1 MAIKILS
8 GVQVTGV
15 SNLTAADI
23 PTLDASKIASG
34 TLSTSRIPNLDASK
48 ITSGTL
54 NAARVPDLSATY
66 APATHNHDGLYY
78 TQAVLNGLLAAKAD
92 AAGNATQTWVQ
103 SQGYITSVQTPAIT
117 SNGATPSLNTGITAA
132 EIRSLI
138 GAGTSSFSGAYSSL
152 TGIPTSF
159 TPSAHGHP
167 IADIQNLETT
177 LSNLQLAVDGKQ
189 PAGSYLTSIPAEYLT
204 ETEGNALYQPLGSY
218 AAASHTHTFASL
230 TSKPTTLSGYGITDA
245 AASNH
250 THTFASITSKPTT
263 LSGYGI
269 TDAASSS
276 HNHDSSYA
284 KIQNSQYYVE
294 AGGTTGYFTADIPE
308 VTSLYD
314 GLTILMY
321 AAQAFT
327 SYNYMNLNGFGD
339 KLIYLYGS
347 SRLTTHYPRY
357 SVIPL
362 VYHSTANGGCWYTDM
377 YYDSTDDYRIRWQ
390 NNITFGAYTHGYQI
404 LLEGAD
410 GKFYPV
416 TEGGSTGNTNTVS
429 TAELKLGG
437 TILYYGNSTD
447 RAAGYEGGGYDLYSG
462 IYNGEMEYW
471 NNVDAGWAVP
481 YRSFYF
487 VGTVNEQGNF
497 VLDNS
502 TYTSFLTQD
511 LPTSEDGKVYVQ
523 VGIMNN
529 NYDAYR
535 LNVDHPIYEFKDG
548 KLRNYIATHT
558 HQISE
563 INGLQSALDGK
574 QPVGSYAAASHTHTF
589 ASLTSKPTTLS
600 GYGITDAATSGQGA
614 KADSAYGW
622 GDHSQAGYITQV
634 QGDTLYQPIGNYAA
648 VAHSHAIGD
657 VTGLQAALDGK
668 AASSHS
674 HTFASI
680 TSKPT
685 TLSGYGITDAA
696 TSAQG
701 TKADTAYGW
710 GNHASAGYATTTYVN
725 TAVNNLVAAAPAAL
739 DTLNELAA
747 ALGDDP
753 NFATT
758 MTNALAGKA
767 STSHTHTFASLTSKP
782 TTLSGYGITDA
793 ASSSHT
799 HTFASLT
806 SKPTTLS
813 GYGITD
819 AASASHNHD
828 SSYIPMSYGDVDMEN
843 YDKDKNLLMGRN
855 IGGWPTGVTKPAG
868 THNGFGIFQVTTH
881 GGGYATQLGLD
892 TNQNALWIRSANPTT
907 WGAWKRLWDTDN
919 LTTSSISN
927 WNTAYGWGNHASAGY
942 LTAVP
947 AEYLTQAEADSMYQP
962 VGNYQPAG
970 TYNTIIGTD
979 ADIATSGATIVG
991 SLTMT
996 DGVITAHS
1004 TRTLTPANIGAA
1016 AASHTHSVSEISFNS
1031 TVLPTAN
1038 GIDLGNEATPFN
1050 RVVAHELLTAGFHEA
1065 NLRTEGIG
1073 ENPTGTVCIW
1083 EGGKLVPCTKE
1094 NSHMV
1099 MGVIKHKNH
1108 NPIVMGAEPVLV
1120 TGEVN
1125 EGDFLISSDVE
1136 GHAIAIPEEVFTSM
1150 HYSFARALQ
1159 SGSGDSHTIL
1169 AFIKI

>member
-66 APATHNHDGLYY
+66 APANHNHDGLYY

-103 SQGYITSVQTPAIT
+103 SQGYVTSVQTPAIT

-167 IADIQNLETT
+167 IADIQDLETT
-177 LSNLQLAVDGKQ
+177 LSNLQLAIDGKQ

-437 TILYYGNSTD
+437 TILYYGNSAD

-487 VGTVNEQGNF
+487 VGTVNDQGNF

-558 HQISE
+558 HPISE

-574 QPVGSYAAASHTHTF
+574 QPAGSYAAASHTHTF

-600 GYGITDAATSGQGA
+600 GYGITDAAS
-614 KADSAYGW
+614 
-622 GDHSQAGYITQV
+622 
-634 QGDTLYQPIGNYAA
+634 
-648 VAHSHAIGD
+648 
-657 VTGLQAALDGK
+657 
-668 AASSHS
+668 SSHT

-767 STSHTHTFASLTSKP
+767 SSDHDHAGGTIRPNNVWISNAIYFGGGNNYLNWTSSRIYTNVGFQS
-782 TTLSGYGITDA
+782 
-793 ASSSHT
+793 
-799 HTFASLT
+799 
-806 SKPTTLS
+806 
-813 GYGITD
+813 
-819 AASASHNHD
+819 
-828 SSYIPMSYGDVDMEN
+828 
-843 YDKDKNLLMGRN
+843 
-855 IGGWPTGVTKPAG
+855 AG
-868 THNGFGIFQVTTH
+868 TI
-881 GGGYATQLGLD
+881 Y
-892 TNQNALWIRSANPTT
+892 
-907 WGAWKRLWDTDN
+907 
-919 LTTSSISN
+919 SSEGNSSQ
-927 WNTAYGWGNHASAGY
+927 WSSAYGWGNHASVGY

-947 AEYLTQAEADSMYQP
+947 AEYLTQAEADTMYQP

-979 ADIATSGATIVG
+979 ADIATSGATIVS

-1016 AASHTHSVSEISFNS
+1016 AASHTHSVSQISFNS
-1031 TVLPTAN
+1031 TVLPTTN
-1038 GIDLGNEATPFN
+1038 GIDLGDEATPFN

-1083 EGGKLVPCTKE
+1083 EGGKLVPCNKE

-1136 GHAIAIPEEVFTSM
+1136 GHAIAIPEEVYTSM

>member
-23 PTLDASKIASG
+23 PSLDASKIASG

-48 ITSGTL
+48 ITSGTI

-103 SQGYITSVQTPAIT
+103 SQGYVTSVQTPAIT

-159 TPSAHGHP
+159 NPSAHGHP
-167 IADIQNLETT
+167 IADIQDLETT
-177 LSNLQLAVDGKQ
+177 LSNLQLAIDGKQ
-189 PAGSYLTSIPAEYLT
+189 PAGSYLTSVPAEYLT
-204 ETEGNALYQPLGSY
+204 ETEGNALY
-218 AAASHTHTFASL
+218 
-230 TSKPTTLSGYGITDA
+230 
-245 AASNH
+245 
-250 THTFASITSKPTT
+250 
-263 LSGYGI
+263 
-269 TDAASSS
+269 
-276 HNHDSSYA
+276 
-284 KIQNSQYYVE
+284 
-294 AGGTTGYFTADIPE
+294 
-308 VTSLYD
+308 
-314 GLTILMY
+314 
-321 AAQAFT
+321 
-327 SYNYMNLNGFGD
+327 
-339 KLIYLYGS
+339 
-347 SRLTTHYPRY
+347 
-357 SVIPL
+357 
-362 VYHSTANGGCWYTDM
+362 
-377 YYDSTDDYRIRWQ
+377 
-390 NNITFGAYTHGYQI
+390 
-404 LLEGAD
+404 
-410 GKFYPV
+410 
-416 TEGGSTGNTNTVS
+416 
-429 TAELKLGG
+429 
-437 TILYYGNSTD
+437 
-447 RAAGYEGGGYDLYSG
+447 
-462 IYNGEMEYW
+462 
-471 NNVDAGWAVP
+471 
-481 YRSFYF
+481 
-487 VGTVNEQGNF
+487 
-497 VLDNS
+497 
-502 TYTSFLTQD
+502 
-511 LPTSEDGKVYVQ
+511 
-523 VGIMNN
+523 
-529 NYDAYR
+529 
-535 LNVDHPIYEFKDG
+535 
-548 KLRNYIATHT
+548 
-558 HQISE
+558 
-563 INGLQSALDGK
+563 

-600 GYGITDAATSGQGA
+600 GYGITDAA
-614 KADSAYGW
+614 
-622 GDHSQAGYITQV
+622 
-634 QGDTLYQPIGNYAA
+634 
-648 VAHSHAIGD
+648 
-657 VTGLQAALDGK
+657 
-668 AASSHS
+668 AASHT

-696 TSAQG
+696 SSSHTHTFASLTSKPTTLSGYGITDAASSSHNHDSAYASINHNHDSAYAKIPNSTYYVEAGGTTGYFTADLPEVSELYDGLTLLMYAAQPFTSYNYMNVNGLGDKLIYLYNTSRLTTHYPQYSVIRLTYNSTKNGGCWFTEMYYYSSDDYRIRWNNNIIFGAYTHGYQLLLEGADGKFYPVTEGGSTGNTNTVQTAPLRIGG
-701 TKADTAYGW
+701 TMVYYDSATDIAADGVSGGTSLYQGYYTGNMEYWNNVDSGWAVAYKPFYLVGTINGEGNFVLDNSTYTSFLTQDLPTSEDGKVYVYVGIMNNTYDAFRLDIDHPIFEFKDGRLRPYTAYHTHPISEINGLQ
-710 GNHASAGYATTTYVN
+710 SALDGKQPAGSY
-725 TAVNNLVAAAPAAL
+725 AAA
-739 DTLNELAA
+739 
-747 ALGDDP
+747 
-753 NFATT
+753 
-758 MTNALAGKA
+758 
-767 STSHTHTFASLTSKP
+767 SHTHTFASLTSKP

-819 AASASHNHD
+819 AATSTQGTQGATAYGWGNHASA
-828 SSYIPMSYGDVDMEN
+828 
-843 YDKDKNLLMGRN
+843 
-855 IGGWPTGVTKPAG
+855 
-868 THNGFGIFQVTTH
+868 
-881 GGGYATQLGLD
+881 GYATQTYVNTAVSNLVSAAPATLD
-892 TNQNALWIRSANPTT
+892 TLNELAAALGDDPNFATTMTTALAGKASTSHTHTFASLTSKPTT
-907 WGAWKRLWDTDN
+907 LSGYGITDAATSGQGAKAD
-919 LTTSSISN
+919 S
-927 WNTAYGWGNHASAGY
+927 AFGWGNHASAGY

-947 AEYLTQAEADSMYQP
+947 AEYLTQAEADTMYQP
-962 VGNYQPAG
+962 IGNYQPAG

-979 ADIATSGATIVG
+979 SDIATSGATIVS

-1016 AASHTHSVSEISFNS
+1016 AASHTHSVSQISFNS
-1031 TVLPTAN
+1031 TVLPTTN
-1038 GIDLGNEATPFN
+1038 GIDLGDEATPFN

-1125 EGDFLISSDVE
+1125 EGDFLISSNVE
-1136 GHAIAIPEEVFTSM
+1136 GHAIAIPEETFTSM